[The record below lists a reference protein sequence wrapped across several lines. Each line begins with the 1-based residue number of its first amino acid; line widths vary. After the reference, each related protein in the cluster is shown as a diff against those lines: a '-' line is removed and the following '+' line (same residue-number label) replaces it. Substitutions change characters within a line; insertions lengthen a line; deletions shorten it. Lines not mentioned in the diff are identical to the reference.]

1 MQPNLIR
8 KLRTLGLICIFTSLA
23 GVVFQLIDENRF
35 DHNSILVGLPLGLVF
50 GLFELF
56 LFPGF
61 HVHFQKWSFTRI
73 FIFKTLLYTG
83 IIYLITVTLA
93 FIIGWTEGRNISELP
108 VFLISLE
115 QWVLVLYCLI
125 IYSLLVFLLQI
136 NQLLGEGVLWK
147 FIRGKY
153 HRPREEERIFMFLD
167 MKSSTKIAEQLG
179 HVRFYTLLNELFY
192 EISMPVLYTKAEIYQ
207 YVGDEVVL
215 TWELKEGL
223 ENSNCLKSFFLFQER
238 LAVNAEHYLNDFGV
252 KPEFKAGLHFGKV
265 VSAQIGDLKK
275 EIVYNGDVLNTT
287 ARIQDECNKYN
298 RDCLV
303 SGTLMNRLSKK
314 NGFLWERI
322 EAVTLRGKGTEVEL
336 FSVMNVPGST
346 TDGTHEVNEELE

>member
-1 MQPNLIR
+1 ML
-8 KLRTLGLICIFTSLA
+8 
-23 GVVFQLIDENRF
+23 
-35 DHNSILVGLPLGLVF
+35 
-50 GLFELF
+50 
-56 LFPGF
+56 
-61 HVHFQKWSFTRI
+61 
-73 FIFKTLLYTG
+73 TG

-108 VFLISLE
+108 VFLTSIE